1 MSGSFDRGLLLE
13 QAAAI
18 GITLDEACLD
28 RFELVAE
35 TMLEWNEKINLTAI
49 ADPREI
55 AVKHFADSLTLA
67 PLLPKRGIALID
79 VGTGAGYPGIP
90 VALVRPDVRLTL
102 LDSMNKRI
110 VYLKE
115 LCRRLELPADLVHGR
130 AELAARDPD
139 LREAFDVAAARAV
152 ANLPVLCEY
161 CIPFV
166 KPGGRFISMKGPEG
180 EVEAKSVSRAAA
192 VLGAELSEIRRLQ
205 MELDGELMERRL
217 IVFDKTAPTPAK
229 YPRNT
234 AKIKKE
240 PLK

>member
-1 MSGSFDRGLLLE
+1 M
-13 QAAAI
+13 
-18 GITLDEACLD
+18 
-28 RFELVAE
+28 
-35 TMLEWNEKINLTAI
+35 
-49 ADPREI
+49 
-55 AVKHFADSLTLA
+55 
-67 PLLPKRGIALID
+67 
-79 VGTGAGYPGIP
+79 
-90 VALVRPDVRLTL
+90 RPDVRLTL

-115 LCRRLELPADLVHGR
+115 LCRRIELPADLVHGR
-130 AELAARDPD
+130 AELAAHNPD

-166 KPGGRFISMKGPEG
+166 KPGGQFISMKGPEG
-180 EVEAKSVSRAAA
+180 EAEAKRVSRAAA

-205 MELDGELMERRL
+205 MKLDCELMERRL